1 MALIRN
7 MMAFLIGIFT
17 VVSLLGVNVA
27 EPANKQIAVLISQK
41 ASHYE
46 EALSGFKQ
54 YFQRQGIQVDFALY
68 SLEEDKVPSEMQSIK
83 KSKPNLI
90 FALGSLATEIAVSE
104 ISDAPIIAGILLRMD
119 SLKKASNVT
128 GVVLEFPIETQF
140 KWLQHIL
147 PNSRNI
153 GTIYHP
159 RENQERIASASKIA
173 SKMGLK
179 FEAQGIINP
188 QGLPEALNK
197 LSKNSDVFW
206 GIPDSLVLNSQTV
219 KHILLF
225 SFQNRIPF
233 IGLSPSWVKAGALYS
248 LDWDYVDM
256 GMQCGEVA
264 WKVLQGTPTHSI
276 PTATPRKVYYVL
288 NLTTANHMKVKLS
301 DELILGAHQTF

>member
-7 MMAFLIGIFT
+7 MMAFLIGLFT

-27 EPANKQIAVLISQK
+27 EPANKQIAVLISQQ

-68 SLEEDKVPSEMQSIK
+68 PLEEGRAHSEMQNIK

-90 FALGSLATEIAVSE
+90 FALGSLATEKAVSE
-104 ISDAPIIAGILLRMD
+104 VSDVPIIAGILLKMD
-119 SLKKASNVT
+119 PFKKASNVT

-159 RENQERIASASKIA
+159 GENQERIESASKIA

-179 FEAQGIINP
+179 LEAQEIINP

-233 IGLSPSWVKAGALYS
+233 IGLSSSWVKAGALYS

>member
-1 MALIRN
+1 MAVIRN
-7 MMAFLIGIFT
+7 IMVFLIGIFT
-17 VVSLLGVNVA
+17 VVSLLRVNVA

-54 YFQRQGIQVDFALY
+54 YFQRQGAQVDFALY
-68 SLEEDKVPSEMQSIK
+68 SLEEDKVPSDMPNIK

-90 FALGSLATEIAVSE
+90 FALGSLATEKAVSE
-104 ISDAPIIAGILLRMD
+104 ISDVPIIAGILLKMD
-119 SLKKASNVT
+119 PFKKASNVT
-128 GVVLEFPIETQF
+128 GVVLEFPMETQF
-140 KWLQHIL
+140 KWLQRIL
-147 PNSRNI
+147 PNSRNV

-159 RENQERIASASKIA
+159 RENRERIEAASKIA

-179 FEAQGIINP
+179 FEAQGIMSP
-188 QGLPEALNK
+188 QELPEALK
-197 LSKNSDVFW
+197 RLSRNSDVFW
-206 GIPDSLVLNSQTV
+206 GVPDLLVLNSQTV
-219 KHILLF
+219 KQILLF

-248 LDWDYVDM
+248 LDWDYADI
-256 GMQCGEVA
+256 GMQCGEMA
-264 WKVLQGTPTHSI
+264 WKILQGSPIHSI

-301 DELILGAHQTF
+301 DELIRGAHQTF